1 MVAVVMMML
10 LNRTSVNG
18 AGVRARSPTQRAGLP
33 PKVDV
38 QARVKRSA
46 EEHSPSLGQIAY

>member
-1 MVAVVMMML
+1 VVL
-10 LNRTSVNG
+10 LNPTSVNG
-18 AGVRARSPTQRAGLP
+18 EGVRTQSPTQRAGLP

-46 EEHSPSLGQIAY
+46 EMHSPSLMDIAY